1 MTEYI
6 CIQSVV
12 KSVNANVSSNVSFSL
27 KGIRSAVL
35 PVSMRLSWWIVIRHP
50 LYNFDKTLW
59 YSRLKIRT

>member
-6 CIQSVV
+6 CIKSVV

-35 PVSMRLSWWIVIRHP
+35 PVSMRLSLWIVIRHA
-50 LYNFDKTLW
+50 
-59 YSRLKIRT
+59 